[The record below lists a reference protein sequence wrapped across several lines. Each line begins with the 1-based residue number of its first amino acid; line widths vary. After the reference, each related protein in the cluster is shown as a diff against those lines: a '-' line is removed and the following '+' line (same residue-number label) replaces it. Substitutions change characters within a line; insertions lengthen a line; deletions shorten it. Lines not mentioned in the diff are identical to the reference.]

1 MYLVP
6 IAPAVNEM
14 KTTYLIFIFL
24 ATILSQHSLSYPSIH
39 M

>member
-1 MYLVP
+1 MYSVP
-6 IAPAVNEM
+6 IALAVNEM

-24 ATILSQHSLSYPSIH
+24 AKILSQHSLSYPSIH